1 MIKNYQHNIIH
12 QLSETLDSLWRM
24 DQYLEDARKEG
35 YQEGIEFWN
44 KYRESLEKQIETLKE
59 ELKKTAKNL

>member
-35 YQEGIEFWN
+35 YQEGIDFWN
-44 KYRESLEKQIETLKE
+44 EYRESLEKQIEILKE